1 MHPISPRRVAE
12 AQDAWRH
19 VVATAAELGIPVPAF
34 ATALAYYDGYRR
46 DRLPANLL
54 QAQRDYFGAHTY
66 ERIDKP
72 GTFHTDWIHKRQV
85 EIADCRSQVPSPT
98 SPRPPIAMSDYLQKL
113 FGFDGQVAVVI
124 GGTGV
129 LGGEFCSGL
138 AQAGAT
144 VVVAGRSAER
154 GQERVAK
161 IESLGGKAT
170 FAEVDAANRESVKPC
185 WIPSSSNTA
194 ESPALVNCAGVNSPT
209 PYFDITDDD
218 FDKILKTNLFATH
231 LGCQIFGKHMVDAGG
246 GAILNIGS
254 VTSYRPL
261 SRVFIY
267 SASKAAVLNLT
278 QNVAREFAPHGVR
291 VNCLCP
297 GFFPAEQNR
306 KILDK
311 SRVESILRHT
321 PMGRLGEA
329 PS

>member
-1 MHPISPRRVAE
+1 
-12 AQDAWRH
+12 
-19 VVATAAELGIPVPAF
+19 
-34 ATALAYYDGYRR
+34 
-46 DRLPANLL
+46 
-54 QAQRDYFGAHTY
+54 
-66 ERIDKP
+66 
-72 GTFHTDWIHKRQV
+72 
-85 EIADCRSQVPSPT
+85 
-98 SPRPPIAMSDYLQKL
+98 MSDYLQKM
-113 FGFDGQVAVVI
+113 FGFDGQVIAVI

-144 VVVAGRSAER
+144 VIVAGRSAER
-154 GQERVAK
+154 GRERVAK
-161 IESLGGKAT
+161 IEALGGKAS
-170 FAEVDAANRESVKPC
+170 FIEVDAGNRESVKKLLETV
-185 WIPSSSNTA
+185 IAMYGSVNG
-194 ESPALVNCAGVNSPT
+194 LVNCAGVNSPT
-209 PYFDITDDD
+209 PYFDITDEE

-231 LGCQIFGKHMVDAGG
+231 LGCQIFGKHMIEAGG

-261 SRVFIY
+261 SRVFAY

-311 SRVESILRHT
+311 PRVDAIINHT
-321 PMGRLGEA
+321 PMGRLGDAPELIGAALLLLSPVAGSFITGEA
-329 PS
+329 IYVDGGFTAMTI

>member
-1 MHPISPRRVAE
+1 V
-12 AQDAWRH
+12 
-19 VVATAAELGIPVPAF
+19 T
-34 ATALAYYDGYRR
+34 
-46 DRLPANLL
+46 
-54 QAQRDYFGAHTY
+54 
-66 ERIDKP
+66 
-72 GTFHTDWIHKRQV
+72 TDFLH
-85 EIADCRSQVPSPT
+85 
-98 SPRPPIAMSDYLQKL
+98 KL

-129 LGGEFCSGL
+129 LGGELCNGL

-154 GQERVAK
+154 GNERVAAIK
-161 IESLGGKAT
+161 TLGGNAR
-170 FAEVDAANRESVKPC
+170 FIEVDAGERDSVTKLLEE
-185 WIPSSSNTA
+185 TVKQHGRVD
-194 ESPALVNCAGVNSPT
+194 ALVNCAGVNSPT
-209 PYFDITDDD
+209 PLFDITDEE
-218 FDKILKTNLFATH
+218 FERIIKTNLFATL

-261 SRVFIY
+261 SRVFTY

-278 QNVAREFAPHGVR
+278 QNVAREFAPHNVR

-306 KILDK
+306 KILEK

-321 PMGRLGEA
+321 PMGRLGDAPELIGATLLLLSPVAGSFITGEA
-329 PS
+329 IYVDGGFTAMTI